1 MMKFNYFI
9 ATFFYSGYFPKAPG
23 TAGSITALPFLYA
36 INKFWGFR
44 GLVVFFVLTVILGFF
59 TADFVAKKEQNKD
72 PSIVVIDEV
81 AGLTLAVLISYGKPY
96 YLLLSFVL
104 FRFFD
109 ILKPLF
115 IKKLEK
121 IGSAGTGIMLDD
133 LLAGV
138 YAGLA
143 VLLAYKV
150 I

>member
-1 MMKFNYFI
+1 
-9 ATFFYSGYFPKAPG
+9 
-23 TAGSITALPFLYA
+23 
-36 INKFWGFR
+36 
-44 GLVVFFVLTVILGFF
+44 VFFVLTVILGFF
-59 TADFVAKKEQNKD
+59 TADFVAKQEQNKD

>member
-1 MMKFNYFI
+1 MKLNYLI
-9 ATFFYSGYFPKAPG
+9 ATFFYSGYSPIAPG
-23 TAGSITALPFLYA
+23 TAGSLATLPFLYVL
-36 INKFWGFR
+36 NKLFGFK
-44 GLVVFFVLTVILGFF
+44 GIVVFFILATVLGFV
-59 TADFVAKKEQNKD
+59 TAGNVAKNEQNED

-81 AGLTLAVLISYGKPY
+81 AGLTLAFLISYGQPY
-96 YLLLSFVL
+96 FLVLSFVL

-138 YAGLA
+138 YAGLTI
-143 VLLAYKV
+143 LLVYK
-150 I
+150 II